1 MAYPLN
7 KHTKSKYI
15 ASAFQSYQRIEPEKF
30 YYMPQITDELSNTWT
45 IKVCNPSDPIN
56 PLETLSS
63 FSILPGY
70 RIFLSETL
78 SQVNS
83 YNLIVLNTSNELIFN
98 QAFYSLDYGLA
109 ELAFINAADILPT
122 TVPKKP
128 TNLALTVVSHTTIN
142 LSWTDASTDESSFR
156 IQRSLDGTSSWTTIG
171 TVIENVTTYSDNSL
185 SPNTT
190 YYYRIIAYNAIGD
203 STASTK
209 KSAKT
214 LIAPP
219 NAPSNIIVSTI
230 SATQLLVEWTEGYGT
245 ETGFIVQRSLDNS
258 SWTIVHT
265 TPTSNVFTF
274 SDSGLTSGTTYYYR
288 VSAFNG
294 SGNSGYS
301 LSGNGSTLQSVPT
314 APSNLNATASGLN
327 IVLTWTDNSNNE
339 TGFKLERSIHNTK
352 VWTEIATLAA
362 NATSHGDTGLEAGTS
377 YDYRVRAYNSG
388 GNSDYTLTA
397 TATTLAIPSKPYLL
411 SVNVSSSTELTLS
424 WTDGSTN
431 ESSFKIERSLNGV
444 SSWTQIA
451 TVSANVIT
459 YSDTG
464 LASQTKYYY
473 RARAYNA
480 AGNSDYSNI
489 ANGTTLQSP
498 PATPLD
504 FDIVVISTSS
514 VKLTWTVV
522 SADQTAFVID
532 KSTNGGLTWTST
544 VINTPGLET
553 YTATGLNYNTTYSF
567 RVFARNLGG
576 DSEPTKT
583 IDIRVI
589 L

>member
-45 IKVCNPSDPIN
+45 IKVCNPSDLIN

-63 FSILPGY
+63 VSILPGY

-78 SQVNS
+78 SEVNS
-83 YNLIVLNTSNELIFN
+83 YNLIVLNTSNELIFD
-98 QAFYSLDYGLA
+98 QAFYSLDYDLA

-128 TNLALTVVSHTTIN
+128 TNLALTVVSYTTIN

-156 IQRSLDGTSSWTTIG
+156 IQRSLDGTSSWTTVG

-219 NAPSNIIVSTI
+219 NAPSDIIVSAI

-301 LSGNGSTLQSVPT
+301 LSGNGSTLQSAPT

-327 IVLTWTDNSNNE
+327 VILTWTDNSSNE
-339 TGFKLERSIHNTK
+339 TGFKLERSIHNAK

-362 NATSHGDTGLEAGTS
+362 NTTSHGDTGLEAGTS
-377 YDYRVRAYNSG
+377 YDYRVRAYNLG
-388 GNSDYTLTA
+388 GNSDYSLTA
-397 TATTLAIPSKPYLL
+397 TATTLAIPNVPLYL
-411 SVNVSSSTELTLS
+411 SVNTLSSTELTLS
-424 WTDGSTN
+424 WTDDSSN
-431 ESSFKIERSLNGV
+431 ETGFKIERSPNGV
-444 SSWTQIA
+444 IFWTQIA

-464 LASQTKYYY
+464 LEPDTQYYY
-473 RARAYNA
+473 RIRAYNA

-489 ANGTTLQSP
+489 DNGITLQSP

-514 VKLTWTVV
+514 VKLTWTDA
-522 SADQTAFVID
+522 STDETAFVID
-532 KSTNGGLTWTST
+532 KSTDGGLNWTST
-544 VINTPGLET
+544 EIKTPGLET
-553 YTATGLNYNTTYSF
+553 YTVTGLSYNATYSF

-583 IDIRVI
+583 IDVTVV

>member
-7 KHTKSKYI
+7 KQTKSKYI
-15 ASAFQSYQRIEPEKF
+15 ASGFQSYQRLEPEKF
-30 YYMPQITDELSNTWT
+30 YYIPEITDELTNTWT
-45 IKVCNPSDPIN
+45 IKVCNPLDLTN
-56 PLETLSS
+56 PLES
-63 FSILPGY
+63 FTSFPVRTGY
-70 RIFLSETL
+70 RVFFSETF
-78 SQVNS
+78 SEVKS
-83 YNLIVLNTSNELIFN
+83 YNILIFNTSNELIFDRTIN
-98 QAFYSLDYGLA
+98 SLEYGLS
-109 ELAFINAADILPT
+109 ELAFLNAADILPT
-122 TVPKKP
+122 SVPKKP
-128 TNLALTVVSHTTIN
+128 TNLVLNVVSYNTIN
-142 LSWTDASTDESSFR
+142 LSWTDASTDESSFS
-156 IQRSLDGTSSWTTIG
+156 IQRSLDGISSWTTIG

-190 YYYRIIAYNAIGD
+190 YYYRIIAYNAIGN

-214 LIAPP
+214 LMAPP
-219 NAPSNIIVSTI
+219 NAPSDIIVSTI
-230 SATQLLVEWTEGYGT
+230 SATQLLIEWTEGYGT

-274 SDSGLTSGTTYYYR
+274 SDSGLTPSTTYYYR

-352 VWTEIATLAA
+352 VWTEISTLAE
-362 NATSHGDTGLEAGTS
+362 NITSHGDTGLEAGTS
-377 YDYRVRAYNSG
+377 YDYRVRAYNTA
-388 GNSDYTLTA
+388 GNSDYSLTA
-397 TATTLAIPSKPYLL
+397 TATTLAIPDVPLYLATNTL
-411 SVNVSSSTELTLS
+411 SSTEITLS
-424 WTDGSTN
+424 WTDASSN
-431 ESSFKIERSLNGV
+431 ETGFKIERSPNGV
-444 SSWTQIA
+444 IFWTQIA
-451 TVSANVIT
+451 TVSANVT
-459 YSDTG
+459 SYSDTG
-464 LASQTKYYY
+464 LDPDTKYYY
-473 RARAYNA
+473 RIRTYNA
-480 AGNSDYSNI
+480 AGNSDYSNVD
-489 ANGTTLQSP
+489 NSTTLQAP

-504 FDIVVISTSS
+504 FDIIVISTSS
-514 VKLTWTVV
+514 VKLTWTDV
-522 SADQTAFVID
+522 STDETAFVID
-532 KSTNGGLTWTST
+532 KSTDGGLTWTST
-544 VINTPGLET
+544 EIKTPGLET
-553 YTATGLNYNTTYSF
+553 YTVTGLSYNSTYSF

-583 IDIRVI
+583 IDITVI